1 MNIDINSD
9 LGEQYGA
16 WKMADDTALINT
28 ISSANIACGFH
39 AGDPRSMLAAVETC
53 ARAGVAVGAHP
64 GFPDLVGFGR
74 RPMTRSPLELRT
86 DVMVQIGGLQAICK
100 AVGVPLHHVKP
111 HGAMYNMAAV
121 DYEMSVAIVDAIAAV
136 MDNPL
141 IYAQPG
147 SETAS
152 AASDGGIRVAH
163 EVFADRAY
171 LADGQLA
178 PRSLPGAVLHDV
190 NEITARAIRMVQ
202 GEPIT
207 AIDGGTVTLQSDTV
221 CVHGDT
227 AESVEIVQSLK
238 NSLISAGFT
247 ISPL

>member
-53 ARAGVAVGAHP
+53 ARANVAVGAHP
-64 GFPDLVGFGR
+64 GFPDLIGFGR
-74 RPMTRSPLELRT
+74 RPMTLSPLELRT

-100 AVGVPLHHVKP
+100 AVGVHLHHVKP

-121 DYEMSVAIVDAIAAV
+121 DYEMSEAIVDAIASV
-136 MDNPL
+136 MDDPL

-147 SETAS
+147 SETAN
-152 AASDGGIRVAH
+152 AARAAGIRVAH

-190 NEITARAIRMVQ
+190 DEITDRAIRMVR
-202 GEPIT
+202 GEPVT
-207 AIDGGTVTLQSDTV
+207 AIDGGTLALQSDTI

-227 AESVEIVQSLK
+227 AESVMIVQSLR